1 MTDLANPTVM
11 GPHRHPRDGE
21 QMRPGRIFVATP
33 DFHLLVGDRVLRL
46 SQGPKEHHT
55 RPAIDLL
62 FGSAAQVYGQRV
74 AIVPLSELSSNGVA
88 GLNEIKRQGG
98 SVIVQDP
105 ALEPQRNVP

>member
-46 SQGPKEHHT
+46 SQGPKEHYN
-55 RPAIDLL
+55 RLAIDPM
-62 FGSAAQVYGQRV
+62 Y
-74 AIVPLSELSSNGVA
+74 
-88 GLNEIKRQGG
+88 
-98 SVIVQDP
+98 
-105 ALEPQRNVP
+105 